1 MKPKRT
7 KKKSLH
13 QTQTRRRP
21 HLSRIKVAPRTP
33 QQYLA
38 MSPNEQDLWDAISQV
53 PGRMRSDNVSLA
65 EACRDLG
72 VSPDEVLRLARPA
85 FRKLADGQYVAK
97 ARDEIFR
104 MLCILSEEGGLVEF
118 PVTDSR
124 EASLIGRFWNAVQQ
138 YLRRGDPFELNSL
151 RHRTVR
157 DSTGK
162 RSHLLTN
169 LKEIERQ
176 AYAGVLR
183 FESIYGAIA

>member
-7 KKKSLH
+7 KKSL
-13 QTQTRRRP
+13 QKTQTRRRAHP
-21 HLSRIKVAPRTP
+21 SRISVAPRTQ

-38 MSPNEQDLWDAISQV
+38 LSSDEQELWDAISQV

-72 VSPDEVLRLARPA
+72 VPPHEVLRLARPA
-85 FRKLADGQYVAK
+85 FRKLANGEYVAK
-97 ARDEIFR
+97 DRDEIFR
-104 MLCILSEEGGLVEF
+104 MLCILSKGEGLLEF
-118 PVTDSR
+118 PTTDSR
-124 EASLIGRFWNAVQQ
+124 QASLIGIFWNAVQH
-138 YLRRGDPFELNSL
+138 YLRTGDPFELNSL
-151 RHRTVR
+151 KHRAVR
-157 DSTGK
+157 DPTGK
-162 RSHLLTN
+162 RVPLLTD

>member
-124 EASLIGRFWNAVQQ
+124 EAM
-138 YLRRGDPFELNSL
+138 DPLKALN
-151 RHRTVR
+151 R
-157 DSTGK
+157 GK
-162 RSHLLTN
+162 RYSDQIKPFNFLNTCHVAPFGYP
-169 LKEIERQ
+169 I
-176 AYAGVLR
+176 
-183 FESIYGAIA
+183 